1 MKCPDKN
8 LCKQAIALRTPV
20 VGVMAIFQQSGR
32 SAWRSMFTAF
42 TSGGPSDGSDSQCLI
57 RRPSVIQRS
66 GKEISIDFKLMFVYH
81 GSMMVLFIGGA
92 KPLGPSRDQDPNT

>member
-1 MKCPDKN
+1 MIRD
-8 LCKQAIALRTPV
+8 LFL
-20 VGVMAIFQQSGR
+20 
-32 SAWRSMFTAF
+32 
-42 TSGGPSDGSDSQCLI
+42 DCLI
-57 RRPSVIQRS
+57 WFDSSLFNGLSDKLRIVLHRKLHISVGLVVLEG